1 MGNAMFT
8 IIRVDSNVAQDD
20 MLAEQCVIERR
31 HDVIVFP
38 DTWQGNL

>member
-1 MGNAMFT
+1 MFT

-20 MLAEQCVIERR
+20 MLAEQYVIERR

-38 DTWQGNL
+38 ESSDCYTS